1 MVCDIVQK
9 YKILPVRPKHIIG
22 WEILGFLYFCGVN
35 PDFEEID
42 NPKALKQLSPSEL
55 GAFSDYLRQFLIQ
68 KISENGGH
76 FAANLGVVEL
86 TVALH
91 YVFNCPDDILIWDV
105 GHQAYAHKI
114 LTERKLAF
122 DTLRKLKGLS
132 GFPKMGESI
141 YDAFGTAH
149 SSTSISA
156 ALGYAAAAK
165 LQGIQREHIAVIG
178 DGAMSAGQCFEA
190 LNNAAVSNTNL
201 TIIIND
207 NHMGIDPSQGALGE
221 YLEQLDEKKEN
232 LFTDFGFLYFGP
244 IDGHNVDEM
253 LQVFNHAKEQQV
265 PKIIH
270 IKTLKG
276 KGYPAAE
283 AEQTKWH
290 STQKFDKITG
300 ISSKKAGSGV
310 KFQDVFGQA
319 LLEIAEKNEKVCAVT
334 PAMISGSSLHYL
346 QEKYPQRLFDVGIA
360 EQHAVTFSAGLAAS
374 GLIPVCCIYSTFLQR
389 ALDQVIHDVALQN
402 LPVVFAIDRAG
413 LVGEDG
419 PTHHGVFDISFIQSI
434 PGVRIISP
442 YNKEQLRN
450 ALYSAIQYREGP
462 TFIRYPRTSTEDT
475 ISSNFEIIEPD
486 SLQVLQHGNSSLAVI
501 SYGFMLNRCLKALSD
516 IDCSIIDIVYIKPLP
531 IDNLISL
538 SEMYEHLV
546 VVEDVQLI
554 GGLASTIKLHSGRLS
569 GSCTIHS
576 FGLAD
581 HFTTHGTMSEL
592 LEENK
597 LSDSDLTEKIKTLI
611 GNIA

>member
-1 MVCDIVQK
+1 
-9 YKILPVRPKHIIG
+9 
-22 WEILGFLYFCGVN
+22 
-35 PDFEEID
+35 
-42 NPKALKQLSPSEL
+42 
-55 GAFSDYLRQFLIQ
+55 
-68 KISENGGH
+68 
-76 FAANLGVVEL
+76 
-86 TVALH
+86 
-91 YVFNCPDDILIWDV
+91 
-105 GHQAYAHKI
+105 
-114 LTERKLAF
+114 
-122 DTLRKLKGLS
+122 RKLKGLS

-334 PAMISGSSLHYL
+334 PAMISGSSLRYL

-374 GLIPVCCIYSTFLQR
+374 GLIPV
-389 ALDQVIHDVALQN
+389 
-402 LPVVFAIDRAG
+402 
-413 LVGEDG
+413 
-419 PTHHGVFDISFIQSI
+419 
-434 PGVRIISP
+434 
-442 YNKEQLRN
+442 
-450 ALYSAIQYREGP
+450 
-462 TFIRYPRTSTEDT
+462 
-475 ISSNFEIIEPD
+475 
-486 SLQVLQHGNSSLAVI
+486 
-501 SYGFMLNRCLKALSD
+501 
-516 IDCSIIDIVYIKPLP
+516 
-531 IDNLISL
+531 
-538 SEMYEHLV
+538 
-546 VVEDVQLI
+546 
-554 GGLASTIKLHSGRLS
+554 
-569 GSCTIHS
+569 
-576 FGLAD
+576 
-581 HFTTHGTMSEL
+581 
-592 LEENK
+592 
-597 LSDSDLTEKIKTLI
+597 
-611 GNIA
+611 